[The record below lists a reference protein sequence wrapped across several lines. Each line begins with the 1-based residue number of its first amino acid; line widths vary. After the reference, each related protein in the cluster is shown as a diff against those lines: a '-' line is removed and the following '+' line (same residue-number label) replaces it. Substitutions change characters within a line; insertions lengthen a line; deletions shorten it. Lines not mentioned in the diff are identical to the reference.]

1 MKYMI
6 RPLTKRMVTKLREC
20 RQMELDEKFGYLC
33 PPEHFNSSLPG
44 LYSRGLINVKKYSA
58 NGKELMGVYL
68 TQNGIRYLADIE
80 TLKKNK
86 VGLK

>member
-6 RPLTKRMVTKLREC
+6 RPLTKRMISKLREC
-20 RQMELDEKFGYLC
+20 RKMELDAKGGQLC

-58 NGKELMGVYL
+58 QGKELMGVYL
-68 TQNGIRYLADIE
+68 TQNGINCLAHIE
-80 TLKKNK
+80 ESQKKIS
-86 VGLK
+86 